1 MHTLDLGHGIVA
13 IDTGFGRPRFD
24 AAYLIHEGGRAAFVD
39 SGTQD
44 GVPRMMQALDSAGLG
59 PEAVDYVMLT
69 HVHLDHAG
77 GAGRLMA
84 LCPNAQLVVHA
95 RGARHMIDPSAL
107 IAGASAVYGADEVR
121 RTYGDLPPVAAD
133 RVVSPADG
141 DVLELGGRPLRFIDT
156 PGHARHHLAIW
167 DAASRGWFTGDTFG
181 LSYPE
186 LSTPQGRYIF
196 PTTTPV
202 QFEPEPLHASIN
214 RLLAADPQR
223 VYLTHFG
230 MLEDVRALAV
240 QLHGQLDAMVELARA
255 LARADDRHVRL
266 RDGLLDIYAKH
277 YHALGGTLD
286 RAALAEALAIDLE
299 LNAQGLAVWLD
310 RPAK

>member
-202 QFEPEPLHASIN
+202 QFEPEPLHASID
-214 RLLAADPQR
+214 RLLATDPQR

-266 RDGLLDIYAKH
+266 RDGLLDIYVKH
-277 YHALGGTLD
+277 YHALDGTLD

>member
-44 GVPRMMQALDSAGLG
+44 GVPRMMQALASAGLG

-84 LCPNAQLVVHA
+84 LCPNAKLVVHA

-202 QFEPEPLHASIN
+202 QFEPEPLHTSID

-266 RDGLLDIYAKH
+266 RDGLLDIYARH